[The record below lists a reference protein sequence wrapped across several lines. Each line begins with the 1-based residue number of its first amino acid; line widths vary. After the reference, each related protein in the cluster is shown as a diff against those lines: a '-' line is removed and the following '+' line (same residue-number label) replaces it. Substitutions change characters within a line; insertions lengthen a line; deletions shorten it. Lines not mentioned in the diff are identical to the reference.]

1 MHILIELYGNERF
14 VIAYLPTLKTN
25 LSVVLVELAI
35 SQSSRGLGLVDV
47 WRDIWRDNKLL

>member
-1 MHILIELYGNERF
+1 MLIQLYGNKIF

-35 SQSSRGLGLVDV
+35 SQSSRGLGLVDA